1 MYKRDI
7 TKIRSIKHLY
17 PSMKFLERGYY
28 NRKNYRLNDLSP
40 FGVSL
45 KRMSHW
51 YHKKEYTKYLSQ
63 TEMDKSIDNY
73 KQKLS
78 NDKNTIQNA
87 VQCFIKEDQTDWIDL
102 HEARGIDNL
111 FDEDSCLETETENET
126 IDEENEDREYIR
138 NLYENHS
145 MHFTQ
150 KQIDEFDQKMNIYK
164 FNDDNHE
171 LNDEKDVE
179 LNNNIIT
186 PKETSNYSDQLN
198 EEEKS
203 NYNDQLNEEQDFEID
218 IGNNQFDDDN
228 NENDIILF
236 NINNVTQGGDVCLSD
251 AVDDATSESCNNND
265 NESKD
270 DNDNHEKDDEID
282 D

>member
-73 KQKLS
+73 K
-78 NDKNTIQNA
+78 NTIQNA
-87 VQCFIKEDQTDWIDL
+87 VQCFIKEDEIIKNFPFFINCQNFNYHSRHYVQLFDEEDYEKFKNDQTDWIDL

-111 FDEDSCLETETENET
+111 FDEDSYLETETENET

-150 KQIDEFDQKMNIYK
+150 KQIDEFDQKMNIHK

-203 NYNDQLNEEQDFEID
+203 NY
-218 IGNNQFDDDN
+218 
-228 NENDIILF
+228 
-236 NINNVTQGGDVCLSD
+236 
-251 AVDDATSESCNNND
+251 
-265 NESKD
+265 
-270 DNDNHEKDDEID
+270 
-282 D
+282 